1 MHDLHA
7 CCRRKKSVV
16 KTLKM
21 LPEMPEPIFIDPAIV
36 QVPRLG
42 RVNDVVNPL

>member
-1 MHDLHA
+1 MEGTPHF
-7 CCRRKKSVV
+7 CQSTRV

-21 LPEMPEPIFIDPAIV
+21 LPEMPEPIFIDPAMV

-42 RVNDVVNPL
+42 RVNHVVILP